1 MLSKLFKILGF
12 IVFICSEEKSNKVI
26 LNGGVKVKI
35 LNKLLTLILT
45 IAVFANV
52 VTIILGIFYFF
63 DFYLFKLWI
72 AELVTTL
79 VIAGIKIH
87 VSYMIFESEE
97 EEL

>member
-1 MLSKLFKILGF
+1 M
-12 IVFICSEEKSNKVI
+12 
-26 LNGGVKVKI
+26 KI

-63 DFYLFKLWI
+63 DFFLFKIWI

-79 VIAGIKIH
+79 VIAGIKVH
-87 VSYMIFESEE
+87 VTYMIFESELE
-97 EEL
+97 D